1 MGRVRAQVAA
11 NDARSEAALANW
23 ERAVQTALR
32 ETESALNRYSRTR
45 ETSAR
50 LRVAASASAKAAD
63 LARLRYR
70 YGADSFLTVLDAER
84 RLLEAE
90 DLLAAAETDT
100 SLAAVAVYK
109 SLGGGWE
116 PFVTAK

>member
-1 MGRVRAQVAA
+1 MRENVYFI
-11 NDARSEAALANW
+11 EASDN
-23 ERAVQTALR
+23 ERDDILCDK
-32 ETESALNRYSRTR
+32 LKN
-45 ETSAR
+45 
-50 LRVAASASAKAAD
+50 LI
-63 LARLRYR
+63 
-70 YGADSFLTVLDAER
+70 
-84 RLLEAE
+84 EAE